1 MRHGQSDYAG
11 FFLFLLMC
19 FMIWG
24 NDSLAYYGG
33 RMFGKHLMAP
43 HMSPKKTWEGFAAG
57 FLGAGLAFVVAFLL
71 TDLHPSFAAPFTWQQ
86 AWPMILLASVF
97 GPIGDLAE
105 SKVKRAAGAK
115 DSSTLL
121 PGHGGFWDRFDSM
134 LLVAPAMYLYILLLA
149 LF

>member
-1 MRHGQSDYAG
+1 
-11 FFLFLLMC
+11 
-19 FMIWG
+19 
-24 NDSLAYYGG
+24 
-33 RMFGKHLMAP
+33 
-43 HMSPKKTWEGFAAG
+43 
-57 FLGAGLAFVVAFLL
+57 
-71 TDLHPSFAAPFTWQQ
+71 
-86 AWPMILLASVF
+86 VF

-134 LLVAPAMYLYILLLA
+134 LLVAPALYLYILLLA

>member
-1 MRHGQSDYAG
+1 MEAIQKRFRDA
-11 FFLFLLMC
+11 
-19 FMIWG
+19 
-24 NDSLAYYGG
+24 A
-33 RMFGKHLMAP
+33 MFGRPTEAERRYLEELQAWLKEETGYQAIQGTRP
-43 HMSPKKTWEGFAAG
+43 QT
-57 FLGAGLAFVVAFLL
+57 LAFAL

-115 DSSTLL
+115 DSSNLL

-134 LLVAPAMYLYILLLA
+134 LLVAPALYLYILLLP